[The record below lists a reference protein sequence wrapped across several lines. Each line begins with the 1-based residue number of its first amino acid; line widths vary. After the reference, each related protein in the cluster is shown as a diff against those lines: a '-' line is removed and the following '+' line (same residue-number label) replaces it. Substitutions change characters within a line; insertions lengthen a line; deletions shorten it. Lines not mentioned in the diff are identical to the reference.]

1 MKEKRK
7 MNQMVMVRRNLIQMK
22 IMIGVIILIPMKNMT
37 GVIILIPMKNM
48 TGVKKMIMIKTQH
61 LIVMMMGKPHLI
73 IMRIR
78 MMRRI

>member
-22 IMIGVIILIPMKNMT
+22 IMI